1 MPSIII
7 QSSLKDAGLETARP
21 NTNTG
26 WDQVIWMGLY
36 YPPSRYRLLIQF
48 DLSALPADTWITA
61 AVMRL
66 YVAEVTRMDVKG
78 IFTPYRVTALWNEMT
93 VTWNNQPSFD
103 PTVYGSQS
111 IVLGPGWYEW
121 DVTALVRGWYMGLYP
136 NYGLLL
142 KSDESTQ
149 FETKRVYSKEATDD
163 PMLRPILEVSYQS
176 VISVNLAQRAFTNVY
191 LSTDSGDEWRYSEA
205 FDVSQQSIVTV
216 FIKNDGANDAMVKL
230 QISPDDSSY
239 IDDSDE
245 DVLAPGM
252 MKAMVPA
259 RFGRYLRV
267 AYRSVNIAESTS
279 LHICY
284 QAQL

>member
-7 QSSLKDAGLETARP
+7 QPSLKDAGLEAARP

-26 WDQVIWMGLY
+26 NDQIIWTGLY
-36 YPPSRYRLLIQF
+36 YPPSYYRLLIQF

-61 AVMRL
+61 AIMRL
-66 YVAEVTRMDVKG
+66 YIAEVTRVDIKG

-103 PTVYGSQS
+103 ATVYGSQS

-121 DVTALVRGWYMGLYP
+121 DITALVRGWYMGLYP

-142 KSDESTQ
+142 KSDESTP
-149 FETKRVYSKEATDD
+149 FETKRIYSKEATAY
-163 PMLRPILEVSYQS
+163 PMLRPMLEISYQS
-176 VISVNLAQRAFTNVY
+176 VISVNLAQRAFTDVY
-191 LSTDSGDEWRYSEA
+191 LSADSGDEWRYSDA
-205 FDVSQQSIVTV
+205 FDISQQSIVTI
-216 FIKNDGANDAMVKL
+216 FAKNGGVNDAVIKL

-239 IDDSDE
+239 VDDSDE
-245 DVLAPGM
+245 NTIMPGM

-279 LHICY
+279 LHIWY